1 MAVHRIQAGAESP
14 SWACAANAFETG
26 IAPLGGRIYEISDSD
41 QKEMAEDVGNVDIT
55 GISHEEQFELI
66 ENAENLLDIYKIMP
80 SGKINVIV
88 VVPSN
93 RSGASMTT
101 AEIPV
106 VGPQCTRGRS
116 CRARTKGNGL
126 EALVDEEMVVGD
138 DETVIGDRRLAYLLP
153 TSKGQKPGF
162 NYQEPHDS
170 TEMTGA
176 CDALAITPSK
186 LSAQK
191 VSDEGTSEAVKQTDS
206 TEHPNN
212 IPFRQTANDFNGRG
226 YQTQI
231 LGAALIFHITV
242 HSRAPFFLLVP
253 NVEEVPT
260 YPRAAVHTQLS
271 INNDEL
277 KKKLALAKERLQKY
291 FGFWRSV
298 KDELT

>member
-55 GISHEEQFELI
+55 GISHEEQFELQHIVAKLPGLEVAYSAVI

-93 RSGASMTT
+93 RPGASMTT

-162 NYQEPHDS
+162 NYQEHVISPRFHGNDWGMRRAGDHS
-170 TEMTGA
+170 FE
-176 CDALAITPSK
+176 
-186 LSAQK
+186 AQRP
-191 VSDEGTSEAVKQTDS
+191 EG
-206 TEHPNN
+206 
-212 IPFRQTANDFNGRG
+212 F
-226 YQTQI
+226 
-231 LGAALIFHITV
+231 
-242 HSRAPFFLLVP
+242 
-253 NVEEVPT
+253 
-260 YPRAAVHTQLS
+260 
-271 INNDEL
+271 
-277 KKKLALAKERLQKY
+277 
-291 FGFWRSV
+291 
-298 KDELT
+298 